1 MRETAWRLLQF
12 HHTPHL
18 ETRMNDTATPT
29 LAPRISGLLATFYA
43 LGTILGAGIYVLIG
57 KVAGEAGLFAPLAFA
72 LAAGVAALTGLTYA
86 ELAARYPR
94 AAGAALYIQR
104 GFGNTRLTLV
114 AGMLVLTT
122 GVVSAATLANGFA
135 GYLAVW
141 VELPDALVTSTLI
154 IALGLIAVWGVAESV
169 TLAALITL
177 IELGGLLLIV
187 AVTGENSLAR
197 LPAVWPTLLPS
208 MDMVAL
214 GGILSGAFLAFYAY
228 IGFEDTANLAEEVR
242 EPQKNVPRA
251 ILWSLV
257 IATLLYLVVALVAVL
272 GLPLDT
278 LTTSRAPLADL
289 YTAATGRAPTVI
301 SLISL
306 VAVVNGAL
314 IQIIM
319 GARLVYGMAREGW
332 LPKPLAQLHP
342 RRRTP
347 LFATALITAIIL
359 LLAFLP
365 LVSLAKFTS
374 FVILL
379 VFAALHIALLR
390 IKAKARD
397 PQPTG
402 VRVYPRMVAVLGL
415 LATLGLLGW
424 QLRSLAAT

>member
-1 MRETAWRLLQF
+1 
-12 HHTPHL
+12 
-18 ETRMNDTATPT
+18 MNDTATPT

-141 VELPDALVTSTLI
+141 IELPDALVTSTLI
-154 IALGLIAVWGVAESV
+154 IGLGLIAVWGVAESV

-197 LPAVWPTLLPS
+197 LPAAWPTLLPG

-332 LPKPLAQLHP
+332 LPQPLAQLHP

-347 LFATALITAIIL
+347 LLATALITAIIL

-390 IKAKARD
+390 IKARD

-402 VRVYPRMVAVLGL
+402 VRVYPGIIAVLGL

-424 QLRSLAAT
+424 QLRSLAAA

>member
-1 MRETAWRLLQF
+1 
-12 HHTPHL
+12 
-18 ETRMNDTATPT
+18 MNDTPLPV

-57 KVAGEAGLFAPLAFA
+57 KVAAEAGLFAPLAFA

-94 AAGAALYIQR
+94 AAGAALYVQR

-141 VELPDALVTSTLI
+141 VVLPDALVTSTLI
-154 IALGLIAVWGVAESV
+154 IALGLIAAWGVAESV

-187 AVTGENSLAR
+187 AVTGESSLAR
-197 LPAVWPTLLPS
+197 LPAIWPTLIPGA
-208 MDMVAL
+208 DFVAL

-251 ILWSLV
+251 ILWSLL
-257 IATLLYLVVALVAVL
+257 IATVLYLVVALVAVI

-278 LTTSRAPLADL
+278 LTHSRAPLADL

-306 VAVVNGAL
+306 VAVINGAL

-319 GARLVYGMAREGW
+319 GARLLYGMAREGW
-332 LPKPLAQLHP
+332 LPGFLAQLHP
-342 RRRTP
+342 VRRTP
-347 LFATALITAIIL
+347 LVATALITGIIL

-374 FVILL
+374 FIILL
-379 VFAALHIALLR
+379 VFVALHIALLR
-390 IKAKARD
+390 IKTRDAR
-397 PQPTG
+397 PAG
-402 VRVYPRMVAVLGL
+402 VRVYPRMIPLAGL
-415 LATLGLLGW
+415 LATLSLLGW
-424 QLRSLAAT
+424 QTRSLLAA

>member
-1 MRETAWRLLQF
+1 
-12 HHTPHL
+12 
-18 ETRMNDTATPT
+18 MNDTTTPT

-57 KVAGEAGLFAPLAFA
+57 KVAAESGLFAPLTFA
-72 LAAGVAALTGLTYA
+72 VAAGVAALTGLTYA

-154 IALGLIAVWGVAESV
+154 ITLGLIAAWGVAESV

-197 LPAVWPTLLPS
+197 LPAVWPTLLPGV
-208 MDMVAL
+208 DMVAL

-228 IGFEDTANLAEEVR
+228 IGFEDTANLAEEIR

-257 IATLLYLVVALVAVL
+257 IATLLYLIVALVAVL

-319 GARLVYGMAREGW
+319 GARLLYGMAREGW
-332 LPKPLAQLHP
+332 LPQPLAQLHP

-390 IKAKARD
+390 IKARD
-397 PQPTG
+397 PQPAG
-402 VRVYPRMVAVLGL
+402 VRVYPRMIAVLGL

-424 QLRSLAAT
+424 QLRSLAAA

>member
-1 MRETAWRLLQF
+1 
-12 HHTPHL
+12 
-18 ETRMNDTATPT
+18 MNDTTTPT

-43 LGTILGAGIYVLIG
+43 LGTILGAGIHVLIG
-57 KVAGEAGLFAPLAFA
+57 KVAAESGLFAPLTFA
-72 LAAGVAALTGLTYA
+72 VAAGVAALTGLTYA

-154 IALGLIAVWGVAESV
+154 ITLGLIAAWGVAESV

-197 LPAVWPTLLPS
+197 LPAVWPALLPG

-228 IGFEDTANLAEEVR
+228 IGFEDTANLAEEIR

-306 VAVVNGAL
+306 VAVINGAL

-319 GARLVYGMAREGW
+319 GARLLYGMAREGW
-332 LPKPLAQLHP
+332 LPKPLAQLHS

-390 IKAKARD
+390 IKAREPRPD
-397 PQPTG
+397 G

-424 QLRSLAAT
+424 QLRSLAAA